1 MDTERQFRALERGK
15 GLRACDGS
23 VVFADGFCVTMF
35 VMWLMLGRY
44 KISLFEDRA
53 VLTPLWALVAC
64 CNVAAAIFLSMFNLD
79 R

>member
-1 MDTERQFRALERGK
+1 
-15 GLRACDGS
+15 
-23 VVFADGFCVTMF
+23 MF